1 MHKYIILFFSVLVFL
16 TACRNEGPPV
26 DVIKE
31 PQMIKL
37 LTDIHLVDGQLYAV
51 QQTPDSL
58 YKYGANKYI
67 AVFKKHH
74 TTDAA
79 FKKSLKYYSTQ
90 PELIQAMYDTIQKK
104 MQFKI
109 DSLSK
114 VGTKKLKNA
123 VPKQ

>member
-16 TACRNEGPPV
+16 TACRNEGPPA

-51 QQTPDSL
+51 PQQPDSL
-58 YKYGANKYI
+58 YKYGAKKYI
-67 AVFKKHH
+67 AVFKKYH
-74 TTDAA
+74 TTDAS

-104 MQFKI
+104 IQFKV